1 MDFSKYTQDELK
13 KIYQDACNAYEA
25 GDSIMSDDEYDALV
39 GYLGVENN
47 AEIGSQSKS
56 KAYTVKHSFIMGS
69 LDKVHTL
76 KNEYGFLDFDGV
88 VKKINMHI
96 SKANNPM
103 SIIFSPKYDGCS
115 FSVEVKND
123 NIHLPLITVATR
135 GDGTFGNDI
144 TKHFLNSKA
153 FHEYW
158 GDILNASME
167 LCDKQYDT
175 LVIRGE
181 ALVKKSIYNK
191 KYAEKFKNTRVFVS
205 GLLNRQWSDD
215 VEFIDMLNDISYVC
229 YDYRLVNSKTGDYK
243 ELDWCNPY
251 DIPSSFKLGEIYPND
266 TLNVVIMGGD
276 IESNTFE
283 SVYKTFDEL
292 RKNGE
297 YQLDGIVAKP
307 NVDARLK
314 NNTRVRPADMIAIK
328 FYAEKMMSVIK
339 DIEWSISQNGECCPV
354 GIIKP
359 VYQDGKEIKRVS
371 LHGYSYLLSNN
382 AGVGSQVSI
391 VMNGDIVPGVDEV
404 FTEGKI
410 KMPEF
415 ETKVVCNDKGGVPHL
430 MKVFSDDELVCHKF
444 CMSVKALMI
453 DGIAVKT
460 AKKIWEAVSDAYKE
474 KYGKA
479 LDNIMYLMLGCD
491 DLIHSC
497 MGNGKSI
504 DNIIESLSEY
514 KKKMTLTDTIKG
526 LCINGCGQSVSEQ
539 CARVVSGLDYDMS
552 GLNGDAYAWVFKE
565 DSNERL
571 VLNSFIDALGIKL
584 LEENKEQSGD
594 KIPIIM
600 TGDPSECCGYDTKKH
615 WLEAHPQYVETSKWS
630 DCKILFTNDLNS
642 TTGKMRKAE
651 KYGVE
656 VKKYFD

>member
-96 SKANNPM
+96 DKANNPM

-115 FSVEVKND
+115 FSVEVKCD
-123 NIHLPLITVATR
+123 KTHLPIVTVATR

-158 GDILNASME
+158 GDIFNAARE

-181 ALVKKSIYNK
+181 ALVKKSIYNE

-251 DIPSSFKLGEIYPND
+251 DILSSFKLGEIYPND
-266 TLNVVIMGGD
+266 TLNVVIMGGN

-283 SVYKTFDEL
+283 SVYKTFDDL

-307 NVDARLK
+307 NIEARLK

-404 FTEGKI
+404 FTEGTI

-415 ETKVVCNDKGGVPHL
+415 ETKVVSNDKGGVPHL

-491 DLIHSC
+491 DLIRSC

-571 VLNSFIDALGIKL
+571 VLNSFIDSLGIKL

-600 TGDPSECCGYDTKKH
+600 TGDPSECCSYDTKKH